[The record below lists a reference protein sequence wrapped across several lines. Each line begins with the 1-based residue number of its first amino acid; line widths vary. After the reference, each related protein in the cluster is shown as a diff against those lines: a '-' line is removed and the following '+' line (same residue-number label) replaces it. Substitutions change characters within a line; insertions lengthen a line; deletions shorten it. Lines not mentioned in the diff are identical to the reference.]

1 VYVVC
6 VCGVYVYVCVCV
18 CVYISRLHFALCIL
32 TNILTSLSV
41 SLQNVNKE
49 LIRRLSASLRSEI
62 RAVYVV

>member
-1 VYVVC
+1 M
-6 VCGVYVYVCVCV
+6 
-18 CVYISRLHFALCIL
+18 YISRLHFALCIL